1 MKIGLLN
8 VRITIEKNQVVTDKY
23 GNHKNTWEPYL
34 SYYATVSGETPK
46 EETDAGLTVDDSKT
60 DFTIR
65 FCRAASAITSTGY
78 RVIFDGE
85 TYDILGVNH
94 MNFKNKG
101 IKLLCQ
107 KVRR

>member
-1 MKIGLLN
+1 MNIALMN
-8 VRITIEKNQVVTDKY
+8 VRIEVQKNTVNTDKY
-23 GNHKNTWEPYL
+23 GNHKNTWELYL
-34 SYYATVSGETPK
+34 SCYATVSGETPK

>member
-34 SYYATVSGETPK
+34 SCYATVSGETPK

>member
-1 MKIGLLN
+1 MNIALMN
-8 VRITIEKNQVVTDKY
+8 VCIEVQKNTVATDKY

-34 SYYATVSGETPK
+34 SCYATASGETPK

-78 RVIFDGE
+78 RVLFDGDI
-85 TYDILGVNH
+85 YDILGVNH
-94 MNFKNKG
+94 MNYKKKG

>member
-1 MKIGLLN
+1 MA
-8 VRITIEKNQVVTDKY
+8 D
-23 GNHKNTWEPYL
+23 
-34 SYYATVSGETPK
+34 
-46 EETDAGLTVDDSKT
+46 TDAGLTVDDSKT

>member
-1 MKIGLLN
+1 MNIALMN
-8 VRITIEKNQVVTDKY
+8 VRVEVQKNTVTTDKY
-23 GNHKNTWEPYL
+23 GNHSNAWEPYL
-34 SYYATVSGETPK
+34 SCYATVSGETPK
-46 EETDAGLTVDDSKT
+46 EETDAGLTVEDSKT

>member
-1 MKIGLLN
+1 MNSARMN
-8 VRITIEKNQVVTDKY
+8 VRVEVQKNTVTTDKY

-34 SYYATVSGETPK
+34 SCYATVSGETPK

-65 FCRAASAITSTGY
+65 FCRAASTITSTGY

-94 MNFKNKG
+94 MNVKNKG